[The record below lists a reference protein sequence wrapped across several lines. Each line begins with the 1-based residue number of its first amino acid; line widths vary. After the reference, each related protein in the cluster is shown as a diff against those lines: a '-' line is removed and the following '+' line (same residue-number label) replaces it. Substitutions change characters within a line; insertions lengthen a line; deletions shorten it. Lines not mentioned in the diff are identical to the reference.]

1 MNLVSFKN
9 ARQQLLRGFC
19 YFFGVVALHR
29 FFKLA
34 RCIHSLASARTDT
47 FWSAAALRRFL
58 KHSKR

>member
-29 FFKLA
+29 FFKPA
-34 RCIHSLASARTDT
+34 VCIQLPGECTHGHVLECGGAPPLSEA
-47 FWSAAALRRFL
+47 
-58 KHSKR
+58 